1 MRQGLIPGVNVD
13 PINVGAGL
21 RELTACG
28 YHEPETHM
36 VIGYALQRWQRGE
49 EEAAQRGAIDKAF
62 HGIDLTSWMR
72 VLAAA
77 RAGAGAP
84 LGYTALAA

>member
-21 RELTACG
+21 RELIACG
-28 YHEPETHM
+28 YLDPETHM

-49 EEAAQRGAIDKAF
+49 EEAAQRGAIDKGF
-62 HGIDLTSWMR
+62 HGINLTSWVR
-72 VLAAA
+72 VLSAA

-84 LGYTALAA
+84 LGYATAA